1 MNAAKQRVSLRVGD
15 VLGPGSAP
23 DLDENTRSDPP
34 ELNPNYW
41 GEVVVLVV
49 VGEVVARESLP
60 RGVVD
65 GSQPLFVGKCFSL
78 TSQPDHSQ
86 LRTPLCVHSSTAMFF
101 PCLCDFLFEGF
112 RPRQVFLPHK
122 STRQF
127 SVE

>member
-15 VLGPGSAP
+15 VLGPGPAP
-23 DLDENTRSDPP
+23 DLDENTWSDPS
-34 ELNPNYW
+34 ELNPHYW

-65 GSQPLFVGKCFSL
+65 SSKPLFVGKCFSL

-86 LRTPLCVHSSTAMFF
+86 LREKHLPTKSGLASVSPS
-101 PCLCDFLFEGF
+101 
-112 RPRQVFLPHK
+112 QVNQ
-122 STRQF
+122 TIRN
-127 SVE
+127 